1 MNTASVSRQV
11 IYHGRVQGVG
21 FRMTARRIARRFPVT
36 GSVRNLPDGTVEL
49 IAVGNPGPVQEFLAA
64 VAHAM
69 EGHIERAETGP
80 GPPDPDLPSFE
91 IAD

>member
-1 MNTASVSRQV
+1 MNTARVSRQV

-21 FRMTARRIARRFPVT
+21 FRMTARRLAQRFPVT
-36 GSVRNLPDGTVEL
+36 GSVRNLPDGTVKL
-49 IAVGNPGPVQEFLAA
+49 VAVGDPRPVQEFLDA

-69 EGHIERAETGP
+69 QRCIEHTESAP
-80 GPPDPDLPSFE
+80 GPPDCDFPSFE